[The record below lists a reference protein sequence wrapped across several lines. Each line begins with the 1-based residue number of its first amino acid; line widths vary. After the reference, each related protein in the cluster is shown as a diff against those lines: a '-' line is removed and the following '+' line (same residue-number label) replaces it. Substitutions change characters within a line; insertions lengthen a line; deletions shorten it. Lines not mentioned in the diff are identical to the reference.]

1 LRELLQAHAQRR
13 DVAVTEKVE
22 GILSVTLDAQMRVVA
37 AKVLDGSV
45 DAAVRASLEQAIVE
59 AVNRGMTRVVQTATE
74 ALQGLQQSAEWRQAA
89 EDIARRM
96 KRPA

>member
-1 LRELLQAHAQRR
+1 
-13 DVAVTEKVE
+13 
-22 GILSVTLDAQMRVVA
+22 
-37 AKVLDGSV
+37 
-45 DAAVRASLEQAIVE
+45 
-59 AVNRGMTRVVQTATE
+59 MTRVVQTATE